1 MAYTCFS
8 CEDERAAVVQIFTS
22 LENGHTVAAC
32 EDCLP
37 IAFIGG
43 LSTVL
48 GVDANRLFDAVK
60 RFADRE
66 AKAAARLPEGGQ
78 VPIDEFMAGS
88 TDPDAVQDAE
98 VTQ

>member
-8 CEDERAAVVQIFTS
+8 CEDDRAAVVQIFTS

-43 LSTVL
+43 LATTL
-48 GVDANRLFDAVK
+48 GVDAGKLFDVVK
-60 RFADRE
+60 RFADRQAKE
-66 AKAAARLPEGGQ
+66 AAKLPDGGKVAIEQ
-78 VPIDEFMAGS
+78 FMAGS
-88 TDPDAVQDAE
+88 DDAEAEITAE
-98 VTQ
+98 VTE